1 LLSAIVSSR
10 PTVFICRRCEL
21 DATAHDG
28 DELSGQTLYD
38 NVKALRKQLQL
49 QELFSVE
56 QVKCLG
62 LCDTPC
68 AVEFSGKKKST
79 YLRGNVHPT
88 REAQLLVQAAVSYAQ
103 LPLGAELP
111 ERKLPGVDVD

>member
-1 LLSAIVSSR
+1 MSSR
-10 PTVFICRRCEL
+10 PTVSICRRCEL
-21 DATAHDG
+21 DSASNG
-28 DELSGQTLYD
+28 DEALSGETLFD

-49 QELFSVE
+49 QDLFAVE

-79 YLRGNVHPT
+79 YLRGNVHPI
-88 REAQLLVQAAVSYAQ
+88 REVQLLVQAAVSYAQ

-111 ERKLPGVDVD
+111 ERKLPGIDVD